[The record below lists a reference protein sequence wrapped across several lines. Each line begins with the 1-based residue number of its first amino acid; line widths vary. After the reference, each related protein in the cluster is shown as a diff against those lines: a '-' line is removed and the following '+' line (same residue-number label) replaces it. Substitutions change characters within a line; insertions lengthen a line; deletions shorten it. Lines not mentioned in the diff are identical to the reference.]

1 MNPNESAESSETFAF
16 SQASE
21 SCEET
26 ESCEEAERLE
36 TTESCEQV
44 DLSSGPMPIQTLVI
58 APGRV
63 LPRYLNEADS
73 SSPEGR
79 ISDSKW
85 ATLIVLFV
93 VTAVLGIPMLWRNP
107 RFSLLE
113 RLFWSSAVI
122 LYTIAIFGLL
132 VWWIRST
139 VARIE

>member
-21 SCEET
+21 SCEE
-26 ESCEEAERLE
+26 
-36 TTESCEQV
+36 TESCEQV